1 MIIMDLL
8 KNENSLIRRV
18 FAFVVFCM
26 QFFIFIHPSYSQ
38 NIEPANSPNRTQRKL
53 ITRGY
58 GMFIHFGINTFS
70 GHEWSDGT
78 IPVDTY
84 KPTNLDCDQWVR
96 VAKDAGFRYV
106 LLVTKHVDGFCLWD
120 SRYTDYDVASSPV
133 KIDIVK
139 AVSEACKK
147 YGLEF
152 GVYYSL
158 WDRHEPSYRDK
169 NPEKYVDYMVSQ
181 INELFTNYGDI
192 CELWLDAGWEKPVED
207 WNLSRIYA
215 EVKKIQPNCAVGVNH
230 TIETGAGT
238 RKIVLPDLMT
248 VDDKYYIQY
257 FPSDFR
263 LWDPKI
269 AHRNDKK
276 QYLYA
281 GNSYYMPFEH
291 TVCISKEWNWF
302 QKDGPKTVRSLDEL
316 EELFYWCTYGDNSLV
331 INVAPDQTGRIRE
344 NEANAIISL
353 NKDRLHLRKGKP
365 LPTGGDLVS
374 LGCETEASSVYKEQI
389 STYGADKAV
398 DGGMLTR
405 WAASDNKAEL
415 ILNLGKEKVFN
426 KVVIWEYCDVV
437 NYSDGFSN
445 RRTNRIR
452 SYCIDIWLNDRW
464 ETVYISDEP
473 MGDCKV
479 VKFPKRYK
487 SDKLRLKILDA
498 TLPPSIYELCI
509 FNS

>member
-1 MIIMDLL
+1 
-8 KNENSLIRRV
+8 
-18 FAFVVFCM
+18 
-26 QFFIFIHPSYSQ
+26 
-38 NIEPANSPNRTQRKL
+38 
-53 ITRGY
+53 
-58 GMFIHFGINTFS
+58 
-70 GHEWSDGT
+70 
-78 IPVDTY
+78 
-84 KPTNLDCDQWVR
+84 
-96 VAKDAGFRYV
+96 
-106 LLVTKHVDGFCLWD
+106 
-120 SRYTDYDVASSPV
+120 
-133 KIDIVK
+133 
-139 AVSEACKK
+139 
-147 YGLEF
+147 
-152 GVYYSL
+152 
-158 WDRHEPSYRDK
+158 
-169 NPEKYVDYMVSQ
+169 
-181 INELFTNYGDI
+181 
-192 CELWLDAGWEKPVED
+192 
-207 WNLSRIYA
+207 
-215 EVKKIQPNCAVGVNH
+215 
-230 TIETGAGT
+230 
-238 RKIVLPDLMT
+238 MT

-415 ILNLGKEKVFN
+415 ILNLGKEKEFN

-445 RRTNRIR
+445 KRTNRIR

-479 VKFPKRYK
+479 VKFPKKYK